1 LWICFGGDLLVSDP
15 STIGR
20 KLSTMK
26 KVKVMKKTPMKK
38 AMKVSVIA
46 KGKRAKSSVWQG
58 KKEKTST
65 GLKKDMLFLKYFFLV
80 VPACLDDF

>member
-1 LWICFGGDLLVSDP
+1 MKV
-15 STIGR
+15 
-20 KLSTMK
+20 KAMK
-26 KVKVMKKTPMKK
+26 KVKVMKKPMKK

-65 GLKKDMLFLKYFFLV
+65 GLKKDMFFRNGFLWLF
-80 VPACLDDF
+80 PPG